1 MRMAGISSFLYNFL
15 PRRAF
20 SIVAG
25 EGSVKVKL
33 LLCTQKNNKSNTF
46 DILQGAQQ
54 STEPIK
60 LEEKTFSYAKAR
72 ENLSD
77 WFCFILD

>member
-1 MRMAGISSFLYNFL
+1 MVFQAFYIIFL
-15 PRRAF
+15 PKRAI

-25 EGSVKVKL
+25 EGSIKSEIVSLHK
-33 LLCTQKNNKSNTF
+33 KNNKPNTF
-46 DILQGAQQ
+46 DILQRAQQ

-60 LEEKTFSYAKAR
+60 LEAKSFSSGKAR

-77 WFCFILD
+77 WFCFTLD